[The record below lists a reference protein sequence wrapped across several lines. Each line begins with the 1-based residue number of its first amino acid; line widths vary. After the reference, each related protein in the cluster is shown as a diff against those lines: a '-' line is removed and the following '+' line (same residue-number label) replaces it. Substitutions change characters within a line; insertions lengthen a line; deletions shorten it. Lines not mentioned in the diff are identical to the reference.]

1 MPVTLISSVAG
12 ANVNNKNSSKAST
25 RDIFKDVITKPD
37 KFLKSSLMTN
47 TEKFLQFHTCTS
59 YANAAR
65 INNLL
70 RTRFKKSDYAS
81 VYAEIL
87 YRILKIYTNGGNMDI
102 IIVGCGKVGSAL
114 ANVLSTEHNIT
125 VIDKKEELIYSVTN
139 DYDVMGIA
147 GNCLQTSVLDEANV
161 DKTSIFI
168 AVTDSDEVN
177 ILSCLI
183 ARKMNARHC
192 IARVRSPEFNKQLVF
207 MREELGISMMVNP
220 DYNAANE
227 IAKVLR
233 YPEAINIE
241 SFAKGRV
248 DLAEIRITS
257 GSILDNIAL
266 NQLSRRLRLDVL
278 ICAVQ
283 RGEELIIPNGN
294 FILKAG
300 DKIHMTASHSAMVKF
315 FRSISAAYRE
325 KRVKSA
331 VLIGGGRVAYHLAQQ
346 LIEMGVKVKIIEIDE
361 QRCLELSERLNKVN
375 ISHADGTDHDI
386 LEEERVYDADAVVT
400 LTGIDEE
407 NILLSLLA
415 KKNGVEKVV
424 TKVNRMSLI
433 QLSDTLNLDSIVS
446 PKSITVNQILQYVRA
461 KQNSLGNSVTTLYSL
476 VNDRLEAIEFV
487 VRDKK
492 DYVDV
497 PLKKLKLRSGILIA
511 SIVRGNDLI
520 IPKGDD
526 CLKVNDSVV
535 VVTTSKGFHD
545 LSNIFD

>member
-1 MPVTLISSVAG
+1 
-12 ANVNNKNSSKAST
+12 
-25 RDIFKDVITKPD
+25 
-37 KFLKSSLMTN
+37 
-47 TEKFLQFHTCTS
+47 
-59 YANAAR
+59 
-65 INNLL
+65 
-70 RTRFKKSDYAS
+70 
-81 VYAEIL
+81 
-87 YRILKIYTNGGNMDI
+87 MDI
-102 IIVGCGKVGSAL
+102 IIVGCGKVGIAL
-114 ANVLSTEHNIT
+114 AEVLSEEHNVT
-125 VIDKKEELIYSVTN
+125 MIDKDENLINAAIN
-139 DYDVMGIA
+139 DFDIMGIA
-147 GNCLQTSVLDEANV
+147 GNCLQTNVLEEANV
-161 DKTSIFI
+161 DKANLFI
-168 AVTDSDEVN
+168 AVTTSDEVN

-183 ARKMNARHC
+183 AKRMKARHC
-192 IARVRSPEFNKQLVF
+192 IARVRSPEFEKQLVF

-227 IAKVLR
+227 IAKVLK

-257 GSILDNIAL
+257 GSILDNL
-266 NQLSRRLRLDVL
+266 SLSHLSRRLRLDVL

-361 QRCLELSERLNKVN
+361 KRCLELSQRLHKGN
-375 ISHADGTDHDI
+375 ISCADGTDHDI

-415 KKNGVEKVV
+415 KKNGVDKVV

-433 QLSDTLNLDSIVS
+433 QLSDTLSLDSIIS

-461 KQNSLGNSVTTLYSL
+461 KQNSLGNNVTTLYRL
-476 VNDRLEAIEFV
+476 VNDRLEAIEFII
-487 VRDKK
+487 RDEK
-492 DYVDV
+492 DYVGV
-497 PLKKLKLRSGILIA
+497 PLKKLKIRSGILIA
-511 SIVRGNDLI
+511 SIVRGNELI

-535 VVTTSKGFHD
+535 VVTTNKGFHD

>member
-1 MPVTLISSVAG
+1 
-12 ANVNNKNSSKAST
+12 
-25 RDIFKDVITKPD
+25 
-37 KFLKSSLMTN
+37 
-47 TEKFLQFHTCTS
+47 
-59 YANAAR
+59 
-65 INNLL
+65 
-70 RTRFKKSDYAS
+70 
-81 VYAEIL
+81 
-87 YRILKIYTNGGNMDI
+87 MDI

-114 ANVLSTEHNIT
+114 AEVLSDEHNIT
-125 VIDKKEELIYSVTN
+125 IIDKKESLVETATN
-139 DYDVMGIA
+139 DFDVMGIV
-147 GNCLQTSVLDEANV
+147 GNCLQTEILEEANV
-161 DKTSIFI
+161 SKTNIFI
-168 AVTDSDEVN
+168 AVTASDEVN

-183 ARKMNARHC
+183 AKKMGARHC
-192 IARVRSPEFNKQLVF
+192 IARVRSPEFDKQLVF

-257 GSILDNIAL
+257 GSILDGVAL
-266 NQLSRRLRLDVL
+266 SQLSRRLRLDVL

-294 FILKAG
+294 FVLRAG
-300 DKIHMTASHSAMVKF
+300 DKIHMTASHSNMVKF
-315 FRSISAAYRE
+315 FKSISAAYRE

-331 VLIGGGRVAYHLAQQ
+331 VLIGGGRVAYHLAQHV
-346 LIEMGVKVKIIEIDE
+346 IEMGVKVKIIEIDHE
-361 QRCLELSERLNKVN
+361 RCLELSDRLNKVD
-375 ISHADGTDHDI
+375 ISCADGTDHDI

-415 KKNGVEKVV
+415 KNKGVEKVV
-424 TKVNRMSLI
+424 TKVNRMSLM
-433 QLSDTLNLDSIVS
+433 QLSDTLDLDSLIS

-461 KQNSLGNSVTTLYSL
+461 RQNSLGNSVTTLYRM

-511 SIVRGNDLI
+511 SIVRGNELI

-526 CLKVNDSVV
+526 CLQVNDSVV
-535 VVTTSKGFHD
+535 VVTTTKGMHD

>member
-1 MPVTLISSVAG
+1 
-12 ANVNNKNSSKAST
+12 
-25 RDIFKDVITKPD
+25 
-37 KFLKSSLMTN
+37 
-47 TEKFLQFHTCTS
+47 
-59 YANAAR
+59 
-65 INNLL
+65 
-70 RTRFKKSDYAS
+70 
-81 VYAEIL
+81 
-87 YRILKIYTNGGNMDI
+87 MDI
-102 IIVGCGKVGSAL
+102 IIVGCSKVGSAL
-114 ANVLSTEHNIT
+114 AEVLSDEHNIT
-125 VIDKKEELIYSVTN
+125 IIDKKESLVETATN
-139 DYDVMGIA
+139 DFDVMGIV
-147 GNCLQTSVLDEANV
+147 GNCLQTEILEEANV
-161 DKTSIFI
+161 SKTNIFI
-168 AVTDSDEVN
+168 AVTASDEVN

-183 ARKMNARHC
+183 AKKMGARHC
-192 IARVRSPEFNKQLVF
+192 IARVRSPEFDKQLVF

-257 GSILDNIAL
+257 GSILDGVAL
-266 NQLSRRLRLDVL
+266 SQLSRRLRLDVL

-294 FILKAG
+294 FVLRAG
-300 DKIHMTASHSAMVKF
+300 DKIHMTASHSNMVKF
-315 FRSISAAYRE
+315 FKSISAAYRE

-346 LIEMGVKVKIIEIDE
+346 LIEMGVKVKIIEIDHE
-361 QRCLELSERLNKVN
+361 RCLELSDRLNKVD
-375 ISHADGTDHDI
+375 ISCADGTDHDI

-415 KKNGVEKVV
+415 KNNGVEKVV
-424 TKVNRMSLI
+424 TKVNRMSLM
-433 QLSDTLNLDSIVS
+433 QLSDTLDLDSLIS

-461 KQNSLGNSVTTLYSL
+461 RQNSLGNSVTTLYRM

-511 SIVRGNDLI
+511 SIVRGNELI

-526 CLKVNDSVV
+526 CLQVNDSVV
-535 VVTTSKGFHD
+535 VVTTTKGMHD

>member
-1 MPVTLISSVAG
+1 
-12 ANVNNKNSSKAST
+12 
-25 RDIFKDVITKPD
+25 
-37 KFLKSSLMTN
+37 
-47 TEKFLQFHTCTS
+47 
-59 YANAAR
+59 
-65 INNLL
+65 
-70 RTRFKKSDYAS
+70 
-81 VYAEIL
+81 
-87 YRILKIYTNGGNMDI
+87 MDI

-114 ANVLSTEHNIT
+114 AEVLSDEHNIT
-125 VIDKKEELIYSVTN
+125 IIDKKESLVETATN
-139 DYDVMGIA
+139 DFDVMGIV
-147 GNCLQTSVLDEANV
+147 GNCLQTEILEEANV
-161 DKTSIFI
+161 SKTNIFI
-168 AVTDSDEVN
+168 AVTASDEVN

-183 ARKMNARHC
+183 AKKMGARHC
-192 IARVRSPEFNKQLVF
+192 IARVRSPEFDKQLVF

-257 GSILDNIAL
+257 GSILDGVAL
-266 NQLSRRLRLDVL
+266 SQLSRRLRLDML

-294 FILKAG
+294 FVLRAG
-300 DKIHMTASHSAMVKF
+300 DKIHMTASHSNMVKF
-315 FRSISAAYRE
+315 FKSISAAYRE

-346 LIEMGVKVKIIEIDE
+346 LIEMGVKVKIIEIDHE
-361 QRCLELSERLNKVN
+361 RCLELSDRLNKVD
-375 ISHADGTDHDI
+375 ISCADGTDHDI

-415 KKNGVEKVV
+415 KNKGVEKVV
-424 TKVNRMSLI
+424 TKVNRMSLM
-433 QLSDTLNLDSIVS
+433 QLSDTLDLDSLSS

-461 KQNSLGNSVTTLYSL
+461 RQNSLGNSVTTLYRM

-511 SIVRGNDLI
+511 SIVRGNELI

-526 CLKVNDSVV
+526 CLQVNDSVV
-535 VVTTSKGFHD
+535 VVTTTKGMHD

>member
-1 MPVTLISSVAG
+1 
-12 ANVNNKNSSKAST
+12 
-25 RDIFKDVITKPD
+25 
-37 KFLKSSLMTN
+37 
-47 TEKFLQFHTCTS
+47 
-59 YANAAR
+59 
-65 INNLL
+65 
-70 RTRFKKSDYAS
+70 
-81 VYAEIL
+81 
-87 YRILKIYTNGGNMDI
+87 MDI
-102 IIVGCGKVGSAL
+102 IIVGCGKVGIAL
-114 ANVLSTEHNIT
+114 AEVLCEEHNVT
-125 VIDKKEELIYSVTN
+125 VIDKNEALINAAIN
-139 DYDVMGIA
+139 DFDIMGIA
-147 GNCLQTSVLDEANV
+147 GNCLQTSVLEEANV
-161 DKTSIFI
+161 GKANLFI
-168 AVTDSDEVN
+168 AVTTSDEVN

-183 ARKMNARHC
+183 AKKMKAKHC
-192 IARVRSPEFNKQLVF
+192 IARVRSPEFENQLVF

-241 SFAKGRV
+241 SFAKGSV

-257 GSILDNIAL
+257 GSILDGVAL
-266 NQLSRRLRLDVL
+266 TQLSRRLRLDVL

-283 RGEELIIPNGN
+283 RGEELIIPNGS
-294 FILKAG
+294 FVIRAG

-361 QRCLELSERLNKVN
+361 KRCIELSQRLNKVN
-375 ISHADGTDHDI
+375 ISCADGTDHDI
-386 LEEERVYDADAVVT
+386 LEEEQVYDADAVVT

-415 KKNGVEKVV
+415 KKNGVDKVV

-433 QLSDTLNLDSIVS
+433 QLSDTLALDSIIS

-461 KQNSLGNSVTTLYSL
+461 KQNSLGNNVTTLYRL
-476 VNDRLEAIEFV
+476 VNNRLEAMEFV
-487 VRDKK
+487 VRDEKE
-492 DYVDV
+492 YIGV
-497 PLKKLKLRSGILIA
+497 PLKKLKIRSGILIA
-511 SIVRGNDLI
+511 SIARGSELI

-526 CLKVNDSVV
+526 CIMVNDSVV
-535 VVTTSKGFHD
+535 VVSINKGLRD
-545 LSNIFD
+545 LSDIFD

>member
-1 MPVTLISSVAG
+1 
-12 ANVNNKNSSKAST
+12 
-25 RDIFKDVITKPD
+25 
-37 KFLKSSLMTN
+37 
-47 TEKFLQFHTCTS
+47 
-59 YANAAR
+59 
-65 INNLL
+65 
-70 RTRFKKSDYAS
+70 
-81 VYAEIL
+81 
-87 YRILKIYTNGGNMDI
+87 MDI

-114 ANVLSTEHNIT
+114 AEDLCSEHNIT
-125 VIDKKEELIYSVTN
+125 MVDLSEERINTVTN

-147 GNCLQTSVLDEANV
+147 GNALHTDILEEANV
-161 DKTSIFI
+161 EKTNIFI

-183 ARKMNARHC
+183 ARKMGARHC
-192 IARVRSPEFNKQLVF
+192 ISRVRSPEFGKQIVF

-233 YPEAINIE
+233 YPEAITIE
-241 SFAKGRV
+241 SFAKGQV

-257 GSILDNIAL
+257 GSILDRIAL
-266 NQLSRRLRLDVL
+266 NQLSKRLKLDVL

-283 RGEELIIPNGN
+283 RGDELIIPNGD
-294 FILKAG
+294 FVLRAD
-300 DKIHMTASHSAMVKF
+300 DKIHITASHSAMVKF

-331 VLIGGGRVAYHLAQQ
+331 VLIGGGHVAYHLAKQ
-346 LIEMGVKVKIIEIDE
+346 ISEMGVKVKIIEINE
-361 QRCLELSERLNKVN
+361 KRCLELSETLDKVN
-375 ISHADGTDHDI
+375 ISCADGTDHDI
-386 LEEERVYDADAVVT
+386 LREERVYDADAVVT

-415 KKNGVEKVV
+415 KKNGVQKVV

-433 QLSDTLNLDSIVS
+433 ELSDTLNLDSVVS
-446 PKSITVNQILQYVRA
+446 PKSITVDQILQYVRG
-461 KQNSLGNSVTTLYSL
+461 KQNSLGNSVTTLYRL

-497 PLKKLKLRSGILIA
+497 PLKNLKLRSGILIA
-511 SIVRGNDLI
+511 SIIRGNEHI
-520 IPKGDD
+520 IPRGDD

-535 VVTTSKGFHD
+535 VISTSKGFHD

>member
-1 MPVTLISSVAG
+1 
-12 ANVNNKNSSKAST
+12 
-25 RDIFKDVITKPD
+25 
-37 KFLKSSLMTN
+37 
-47 TEKFLQFHTCTS
+47 
-59 YANAAR
+59 
-65 INNLL
+65 
-70 RTRFKKSDYAS
+70 
-81 VYAEIL
+81 
-87 YRILKIYTNGGNMDI
+87 MDI

-114 ANVLSTEHNIT
+114 AEVLSDEHNVT
-125 VIDKKEELIYSVTN
+125 VIDKKEDLINSVTN
-139 DYDVMGIA
+139 DFDVMGIA
-147 GNCLQTSVLDEANV
+147 GNCLQTSVLAEANV
-161 DKTSIFI
+161 DKANIFI
-168 AVTDSDEVN
+168 AVTASDEVN
-177 ILSCLI
+177 ILSCMI
-183 ARKMNARHC
+183 AKRMNARHC
-192 IARVRSPEFNKQLVF
+192 IARVRSPEFDKQLVF

-257 GSILDNIAL
+257 GSILDNVAL
-266 NQLSRRLRLDVL
+266 SHLSRRLRLDVL

-294 FILKAG
+294 FVLKAG

-325 KRVKSA
+325 KRVKTA

-361 QRCLELSERLNKVN
+361 KRCLELSDRLNKVN
-375 ISHADGTDHDI
+375 ISCADGTDHDI
-386 LEEERVYDADAVVT
+386 LEEEHVYDADAVVT

-415 KKNGVEKVV
+415 KNNGVEKVV

-433 QLSDTLNLDSIVS
+433 QLSDTLDLDSLVS

-461 KQNSLGNSVTTLYSL
+461 KQNSLGNNVTTLYRL

-487 VRDKK
+487 IRDKK

-511 SIVRGNDLI
+511 SIVRGNELI

>member
-1 MPVTLISSVAG
+1 
-12 ANVNNKNSSKAST
+12 
-25 RDIFKDVITKPD
+25 
-37 KFLKSSLMTN
+37 
-47 TEKFLQFHTCTS
+47 
-59 YANAAR
+59 
-65 INNLL
+65 
-70 RTRFKKSDYAS
+70 
-81 VYAEIL
+81 
-87 YRILKIYTNGGNMDI
+87 MDI
-102 IIVGCGKVGSAL
+102 IIVGCGKVGTAL
-114 ANVLSTEHNIT
+114 ADVLNDEHNVTI
-125 VIDKKEELIYSVTN
+125 IDKKESLVDAATN
-139 DYDVMGIA
+139 DYDVMGIV
-147 GNCLQTSVLDEANV
+147 GNCLQTEILTEANV
-161 DKTSIFI
+161 DKCNIFI
-168 AVTDSDEVN
+168 AVTASDEVN

-183 ARKMNARHC
+183 AKKMGARHC
-192 IARVRSPEFNKQLVF
+192 IARVRSPEFDKQLVF

-248 DLAEIRITS
+248 DLTEIRITS
-257 GSILDNIAL
+257 GSILDGVAL
-266 NQLSRRLRLDVL
+266 SQLSRRMRLDVL

-283 RGEELIIPNGN
+283 RGDELTIPNGN
-294 FILKAG
+294 FVLRAG
-300 DKIHMTASHSAMVKF
+300 DKIHMTASHSNMVKF
-315 FRSISAAYRE
+315 FKSISAAYRE

-346 LIEMGVKVKIIEIDE
+346 LIEMGVKVKIIEIDHE
-361 QRCLELSERLNKVN
+361 RCLELSDRLNKVD
-375 ISHADGTDHDI
+375 ISCADGTDHDI

-415 KKNGVEKVV
+415 KNNGVEKVV
-424 TKVNRMSLI
+424 TKVNRMSLM
-433 QLSDTLNLDSIVS
+433 QLSDTLDLDSIIS
-446 PKSITVNQILQYVRA
+446 PKTITVNQILQYVSAR
-461 KQNSLGNSVTTLYSL
+461 QNSMGNSVTTLYRL

-487 VRDKK
+487 VRDEK
-492 DYVDV
+492 DYVGV

-511 SIVRGNDLI
+511 SIVRGNELI

-535 VVTTSKGFHD
+535 VVTTTKGMHD

>member
-1 MPVTLISSVAG
+1 
-12 ANVNNKNSSKAST
+12 
-25 RDIFKDVITKPD
+25 
-37 KFLKSSLMTN
+37 
-47 TEKFLQFHTCTS
+47 
-59 YANAAR
+59 
-65 INNLL
+65 
-70 RTRFKKSDYAS
+70 
-81 VYAEIL
+81 
-87 YRILKIYTNGGNMDI
+87 MDI

-114 ANVLSTEHNIT
+114 AEVLSDEHNIT
-125 VIDKKEELIYSVTN
+125 IIDKKESLVETATN
-139 DYDVMGIA
+139 DFDVMGIV
-147 GNCLQTSVLDEANV
+147 GNCLQTEILEEANV
-161 DKTSIFI
+161 SKTNIFI
-168 AVTDSDEVN
+168 AVTASDEVN

-183 ARKMNARHC
+183 AKKMGARHC
-192 IARVRSPEFNKQLVF
+192 IARVRSPEFDKQLVF

-257 GSILDNIAL
+257 GSILDGVAL
-266 NQLSRRLRLDVL
+266 SQLSRRLRLDVL

-294 FILKAG
+294 FVLRAG
-300 DKIHMTASHSAMVKF
+300 DKIHMTASHSNMVKF
-315 FRSISAAYRE
+315 FKSISAAYRE

-346 LIEMGVKVKIIEIDE
+346 LIEMGVKVKIIEIDHE
-361 QRCLELSERLNKVN
+361 RCLELSDRLNKVD
-375 ISHADGTDHDI
+375 ISCADGTDHDI

-415 KKNGVEKVV
+415 KNKGVEKVV
-424 TKVNRMSLI
+424 TKVNRMSLM
-433 QLSDTLNLDSIVS
+433 QLSDTLDLDSLIS

-461 KQNSLGNSVTTLYSL
+461 RQNSLGNSVTTLYRM

-511 SIVRGNDLI
+511 SIVRGNELI

-526 CLKVNDSVV
+526 CLQVNDSVV
-535 VVTTSKGFHD
+535 VVTTTKGMHD